1 MLDYYNLYSKFLR
14 AFIKP
19 NRFLKVVFDSS
30 NGTTGYILRKLF
42 PKAVFVNASPDGNFP
57 GHGPNPMAHGAMEDL
72 KKAVRKHRA
81 DLGVIFDAD
90 GDRVF
95 FVDDQGREAET
106 DAVAYLLMWS
116 LRPKKMIADVRAG
129 YLIRNSNLLFSRV
142 GHYFIKKLMREKQAD
157 FAAEKSGH
165 YYFKKFFYCDSG
177 ILAAIEVMNAVSR
190 LPYKFSDFI
199 DLLPQYYRSGEV
211 NFKVSDAPIVVERI
225 LRKYKKEASKISH
238 LDGLTMEFKDYWFNL
253 RPSNTEPLLRLNM
266 EAKNEK
272 VLRRALEEVNRIV
285 IC

>member
-1 MLDYYNLYSKFLR
+1 MKTSK
-14 AFIKP
+14 
-19 NRFLKVVFDSS
+19 
-30 NGTTGYILRKLF
+30 
-42 PKAVFVNASPDGNFP
+42 
-57 GHGPNPMAHGAMEDL
+57 
-72 KKAVRKHRA
+72 
-81 DLGVIFDAD
+81 
-90 GDRVF
+90 
-95 FVDDQGREAET
+95 
-106 DAVAYLLMWS
+106 
-116 LRPKKMIADVRAG
+116 
-129 YLIRNSNLLFSRV
+129 
-142 GHYFIKKLMREKQAD
+142 
-157 FAAEKSGH
+157 
-165 YYFKKFFYCDSG
+165 G